1 MMIALR
7 LQLIVYLCAL
17 LILGISSFLYKAYDY
32 QEFIYNQLNQ
42 VMEIQ
47 LNIDNL
53 RSQLWLYQEYSDELS
68 LKVLNNRQANLARQL
83 QISVG
88 WDEKQQRLLNNLNR
102 LNTNTRVL
110 VNTQLPTQTAL
121 NRSTKLNSIDA
132 VKGNASFSGSDYI
145 VLEEAQTAS
154 NNTSVNTKASLL
166 EARYNMI
173 IQEMTE
179 DVFTLH
185 HISIQRAKYIQRNL
199 IYVTGICLFFMTLL
213 ITVFSYLTLRRF
225 RDAIHSLVTGVKIL
239 AKGDLNSK
247 IEVNN
252 QDEFSCLAQ
261 DFNEMKASL
270 KGMTI
275 KKEEL
280 KREVEKQT
288 LILTEQQIKLKFLAE
303 HDELTG
309 IFNRRA
315 LIKQVDTAIARAI
328 RSNSQAAL
336 LFLDLNNFKTIN
348 DTLGHGIGDKVI
360 MTIAKRLHNNLR
372 NTDIV
377 GRLGG
382 DEFVVWLDVIA
393 HRQDVINKINQL
405 QALISE
411 PITVEEHEL
420 IVGASFGVSLLP
432 TDGNASGLLLRAA
445 DTAMYHAKV
454 HSKTDYYFF
463 EDLE

>member
-17 LILGISSFLYKAYDY
+17 LILGIGTSLYKAYSY
-32 QEFIYNQLNQ
+32 QEFVYNQLNQ

-53 RSQLWLYQEYSDELS
+53 RSQLWLYLEYSDELS
-68 LKVLNNRQANLARQL
+68 LKVLNSRQASLARQL
-83 QISVG
+83 QIPMG

-110 VNTQLPTQTAL
+110 INTQRPGETSL
-121 NRSTKLNSIDA
+121 NRTTKLSSNKA
-132 VKGNASFSGSDYI
+132 VRGHTRFSEPEPI
-145 VLEEAQTAS
+145 VLEDAQAS
-154 NNTSVNTKASLL
+154 NNKTFNTKASLL

-173 IQEMTE
+173 TQEMSE
-179 DVFTLH
+179 DVFSLH
-185 HISIQRAKYIQRNL
+185 YMSIQRAKHIKRNL
-199 IYVTGICLFFMTLL
+199 IYVTGVCLLLMTLL
-213 ITVFSYLTLRRF
+213 VTVFSYLTLRRF
-225 RDAIHSLVTGVKIL
+225 RTAIHSLVTGVKML
-239 AKGDLNSK
+239 ATGDLNSK

-280 KREVEKQT
+280 KREVAKQT
-288 LILTEQQIKLKFLAE
+288 KILTEQQIKLKFLAE

-315 LIKQVDTAIARAI
+315 LIKQIDVAIARAI

-336 LFLDLNNFKTIN
+336 LFLDLNNFKAIN
-348 DTLGHGIGDKVI
+348 DTLGHSVGDKVI
-360 MTIAKRLHNNLR
+360 MTVAKRLHDNLR

-411 PITVEEHEL
+411 PIIVDEHEL
-420 IVGASFGVSLLP
+420 IIRASFGISLLP
-432 TDGNASGLLLRAA
+432 TDGNVSDLLLRAA

-454 HSKTDYYFF
+454 HSKTGYYFF
-463 EDLE
+463 EDME